1 MRNFLILSA
10 AIFLAM
16 SNPVHATEQFF
27 EAIPDVPLM
36 EGLEE
41 MPGEAVIFDKP
52 QGRIVETL
60 ARLDTASK
68 EQVNAWYQ
76 ETLPQ
81 LGWSEDEENIFERE
95 AEILRLSYEQHE
107 GRTYLKLAVSPRD

>member
-1 MRNFLILSA
+1 MRNFLILSMA
-10 AIFLAM
+10 VFLAV
-16 SNPVHATEQFF
+16 SNPARATEQFF
-27 EAIPDVPLM
+27 EAIPDLPLM

-60 ARLDTASK
+60 ARLDSVSE
-68 EQVNAWYQ
+68 EQVDAWYR

-81 LGWSEDEENIFERE
+81 LGWNEDEDNLYERE
-95 AEILRLSYEQHE
+95 AETLRLSYEEHE
-107 GRTYLKLAVSPRD
+107 GKSYLKLAVSPRD